1 MKNEKALYEQCSL
14 ILHREIEVLKK
25 ISAQQNLV
33 WEAVASREWADFEV
47 HNQAVNT
54 LGGEFEALEAKRE
67 ELLSRLKPAGG
78 QEDEKKRF
86 YAMISCFSPDLR
98 NELTATYR
106 TLKLETMKVRASN
119 EMLLNYLSGAKTL
132 MAGFLETILP
142 ERAGRLYTPQG
153 TQAAADMRSVVLNR
167 HF

>member
-1 MKNEKALYEQCSL
+1 MKNEKTLYERCAL
-14 ILHREIEVLKK
+14 ILGREIEVLKK
-25 ISAQQNLV
+25 ISALQNV
-33 WEAVASREWADFEV
+33 IWEAVASREWEDFETR
-47 HNQAVNT
+47 NQAVDA
-54 LGGEFEALEAKRE
+54 LGGEFETLERQRE
-67 ELLSRLKPAGG
+67 DFLSELVPAGG

-86 YAMISCFSPDLR
+86 YAMISCFPPDLR
-98 NELTATYR
+98 NKLTAMYR

-119 EMLLNYLSGAKTL
+119 EMLLNYLADAKTL
-132 MAGFLETILP
+132 MAGFLETIFP